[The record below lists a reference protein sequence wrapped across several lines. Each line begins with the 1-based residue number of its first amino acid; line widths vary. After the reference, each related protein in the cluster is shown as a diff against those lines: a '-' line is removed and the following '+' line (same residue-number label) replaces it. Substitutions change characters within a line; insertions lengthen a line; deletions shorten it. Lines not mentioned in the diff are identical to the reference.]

1 MKRPMMF
8 LMFWTGLITAVY
20 IWDAATQSWNA
31 PPTYTDDSN
40 IISADPV
47 NLIHYPYSG
56 PTESRLWTS
65 YTYTAYPNA
74 ILSNPG
80 AGETLW
86 YTYEEDLK
94 GLRIGKGRL

>member
-1 MKRPMMF
+1 MKRLMMF

-20 IWDAATQSWNA
+20 IWDAATLSWNA

-47 NLIHYPYSG
+47 NLIYYPYTGPTASG
-56 PTESRLWTS
+56 PWTS
-65 YTYTAYPNA
+65 YPYTAYPNA
-74 ILSNPG
+74 ILPDPV

-86 YTYEEDLK
+86 YTNEADLR
-94 GLRIGKGRL
+94 GLRSGKERL

>member
-1 MKRPMMF
+1 MKRLMMF

-20 IWDAATQSWNA
+20 IWDAATLSWNA
-31 PPTYTDDSN
+31 PTTYTDESN
-40 IISADPV
+40 IISAHPV

-56 PTESRLWTS
+56 PTASGPRTS
-65 YTYTAYPNA
+65 YPYTAYPNA
-74 ILSNPG
+74 ILPDPV
-80 AGETLW
+80 AGESLW